1 MWNLTNDDEVKE
13 FMENISQISYLK
25 HKCLTGCSFYLF
37 VLIGTIQFFN
47 FSILEAQTI
56 ADATEDMPLSIGC
69 SSFTMPFM
77 GHDITVETFKPS
89 TYVDQPLLIVIP
101 GVVRSATN
109 ARNDAIGLACKCACL
124 VAVPHLSTE
133 HFPTAADYDHGG
145 VFPNDA
151 FDPVTGALYQATQPN
166 APEQWSLNVVLSVFH
181 HVRTKESNVNLK
193 YYLFGD
199 GAGGQFINA
208 FALFLYP
215 LLPTPEQPVR
225 MVIANLGVATF
236 PGYPIMKEDAIHVN
250 RGECYTGPNRQL
262 TTRRKVQGGFPD
274 YCCMTAADINYHYNY
289 PQNHCIFEDKCRFRT
304 ASRSQL
310 PYPFGLG
317 NIVPSPNLE
326 QYLHAPLTFFMGER
340 DVNVN
345 GGISPNCEVIFPI
358 AHGPFDIIEGPFR
371 LFKNLNCY
379 LTGHAL
385 AHRYQKICHWKAL
398 VAFDCDHNAAA
409 MLSTQNAAQAIFSHK
424 TCKFIRNRHYLSQYV
439 VPGARPL
446 PP

>member
-1 MWNLTNDDEVKE
+1 MECNKQCREGRK
-13 FMENISQISYLK
+13 FMENISGLSYLK
-25 HKCLTGCSFYLF
+25 QKCLIGRSFYLF

-47 FSILEAQTI
+47 FSILEAQTENTPI
-56 ADATEDMPLSIGC
+56 PIGS
-69 SSFTMPFM
+69 SSFIMSFM

-89 TYVDQPLLIVIP
+89 TYVDQPLLIVMP

-151 FDPVTGALYQATQPN
+151 YDPVTGALLQPTQTNPLD
-166 APEQWSLNVVLSVFH
+166 QWSLNAVLSVLH
-181 HVRTKESNVNLK
+181 HVRAKENNGNLK

-208 FALFLYP
+208 FSLFLFP
-215 LLPTPEQPVR
+215 LLPPSEQPER
-225 MVIANLGVATF
+225 MVVANLGVATF
-236 PGYPIMKEDAIHVN
+236 PGYPIMKKKAINVN
-250 RGECYTGPNRQL
+250 HDICYTGPNSQL
-262 TTRRKVQGGFPD
+262 TTRQKVQQGFPD
-274 YCCMTAADINYHYNY
+274 YCSMTEARINRHYNY
-289 PQNHCIFEDKCRFRT
+289 PHNDNIFKDRFRFHK
-304 ASRSQL
+304 ASLRQL

-317 NIVPSPNLE
+317 NIVPLPNLV
-326 QYLHAPLTFFMGER
+326 QYLEAPITFFMGER

-345 GGISPNCEVIFPI
+345 GGINPNCEIIFPI
-358 AHGPFDIIEGPFR
+358 AHGPYDVIEGPFR
-371 LFKNLNCY
+371 LFKNINCY

-385 AHRYQKICHWKAL
+385 ALRYHTTCLWKAL
-398 VAFDCDHNAAA
+398 VAFDTDHNAAA
-409 MLSTQNAAQAIFSHK
+409 ILRAENAAQAIFDDK
-424 TCKFIRNRHYLSQYV
+424 ACEFIRNSNYLNQYV
-439 VPGARPL
+439 VPGAKPL

>member
-1 MWNLTNDDEVKE
+1 
-13 FMENISQISYLK
+13 MENISRLSYLK

-47 FSILEAQTI
+47 FSILEAQT
-56 ADATEDMPLSIGC
+56 TEDTPIPIGS
-69 SSFTMPFM
+69 SSFTIPFM
-77 GHDITVETFKPS
+77 GHDITVEVFKPS

-109 ARNDAIGLACKCACL
+109 GRNDAIGLACKCACL
-124 VAVPHLSTE
+124 VAVPHLSTD

-145 VFPNDA
+145 VFPNEA
-151 FDPVTGALYQATQPN
+151 YDPVTGALLQDTQPK
-166 APEQWSLNVVLSVFH
+166 PTDQWSLNVVLSVLR
-181 HVRTKESNVNLK
+181 HVRKKESNHKLK

-215 LLPTPEQPVR
+215 LLPTSEQPVR

-236 PGYPIMKEDAIHVN
+236 PGFPIMKEDAIHVN
-250 RGECYTGPNRQL
+250 HDPCYTGPNRQL
-262 TTRRKVQGGFPD
+262 TTRRKVKFRLPRLPNH
-274 YCCMTAADINYHYNY
+274 CSTTVARINRHYNF
-289 PQNHCIFEDKCRFRT
+289 PHNPSIFEDKSRFRT
-304 ASRSQL
+304 ASTRQL

-326 QYLHAPLTFFMGER
+326 QYLQAPVTFFMGER

-345 GGISPNCEVIFPI
+345 GGINPNCEVIFPI
-358 AHGPFDIIEGPFR
+358 DHGPFDLIEGPFR

-385 AHRYQKICHWKAL
+385 ARQLHKTCHWKAL

-409 MLSTQNAAQAIFSHK
+409 MLSAENAAQAIFGPK
-424 TCKFIRNRHYLSQYV
+424 TCEFIRNKHYLRQYV
-439 VPGARPL
+439 VPGAKPL
-446 PP
+446 Q

>member
-1 MWNLTNDDEVKE
+1 
-13 FMENISQISYLK
+13 MENISRLSYLK
-25 HKCLTGCSFYLF
+25 HKCLTGCAFYLF

-56 ADATEDMPLSIGC
+56 ADATDDMPLPIGS
-69 SSFTMPFM
+69 SSFIISFM
-77 GHDITVETFKPS
+77 GHDITVEIFKPS
-89 TYVDQPLLIVIP
+89 TYVDQPLLIVMP

-109 ARNDAIGLACKCACL
+109 ARNDAIGLACKCSCL
-124 VAVPHLSTE
+124 VAAPHLSTE

-151 FDPVTGALYQATQPN
+151 YDPVTGALRQATQPN
-166 APEQWSLNVVLSVFH
+166 PPDEWSLNVVLSVLR
-181 HVRTKESNVNLK
+181 HVRTKENNVNLK

-215 LLPTPEQPVR
+215 LLPTSEQPVR

-236 PGYPIMKEDAIHVN
+236 PGFPIMKEKAVHVN
-250 RGECYTGPNRQL
+250 RGKCYTGPNRQL
-262 TTRRKVQGGFPD
+262 TTRREVEQGYPD
-274 YCCMTAADINYHYNY
+274 HCCLTAVHINRHYNY
-289 PQNHCIFEDKCRFRT
+289 PHNPCIFEDKCRFRT
-304 ASRSQL
+304 ASLRQL

-317 NIVPSPNLE
+317 NIVPLPNLD
-326 QYLHAPLTFFMGER
+326 QYLQAPQIFFMGER

-345 GGISPNCEVIFPI
+345 GGINPNCEVIFPI
-358 AHGPFDIIEGPFR
+358 AHGPFDLIEGPFR

-379 LTGHAL
+379 LTGQAL
-385 AHRYQKICHWKAL
+385 ALRFQKICRWKAL
-398 VAFDCDHNAAA
+398 VAFDVDHNAAA
-409 MLSTQNAAQAIFSHK
+409 MLHAENAAQAIFGRK
-424 TCKFIRNRHYLSQYV
+424 TCKFIRNRDYLSQYV

>member
-1 MWNLTNDDEVKE
+1 
-13 FMENISQISYLK
+13 MEKISRLSYLQ
-25 HKCLTGCSFYLF
+25 HKCSIGCSFYLF
-37 VLIGTIQFFN
+37 VLITIQFFH

-56 ADATEDMPLSIGC
+56 PNAIENIPIGS
-69 SSFTMPFM
+69 SSFTIPFM
-77 GHDITVETFKPS
+77 GHEITVETFKPS

-109 ARNDAIGLACKCACL
+109 GRNDTIGLACKCACL
-124 VAVPHLSTE
+124 VAVPRLSTE

-151 FDPVTGALYQATQPN
+151 YDPETGALLQATQPN
-166 APEQWSLNVVLSVFH
+166 PQDQWSLNVVRSVLH
-181 HVRTKESNVNLK
+181 HVRAKENNPNLK

-208 FALFLYP
+208 FALFLFP
-215 LLPTPEQPVR
+215 LLPAHEQPER

-236 PGYPIMKEDAIHVN
+236 PGFPIMKEDAIDVN
-250 RGECYTGPNRQL
+250 RDVCYTGPNKQL
-262 TTRRKVQGGFPD
+262 TTRRKVKQGFPD
-274 YCCMTAADINYHYNY
+274 YCDITAAYINRHYDY
-289 PQNHCIFEDKCRFRT
+289 PRRRRIFEDKGRFRT
-304 ASRSQL
+304 ASSSQL

-317 NIVPSPNLE
+317 NIVPLPDIE
-326 QYLHAPLTFFMGER
+326 QYLNAPLTFFMGER

-345 GGISPNCEVIFPI
+345 GGINPNCQVIFPI
-358 AHGPFDIIEGPFR
+358 DHGPFDLIEGPFR

-385 AHRYQKICHWKAL
+385 ALQLDTTCRWKAL
-398 VAFDCDHNAAA
+398 VAFNCDHNAAA
-409 MLSTQNAAQAIFSHK
+409 MLSAQNAAQAIFGNK
-424 TCKFIRNRHYLSQYV
+424 TCKFIRNKHYLSQYV
-439 VPGARPL
+439 VPGAKPL